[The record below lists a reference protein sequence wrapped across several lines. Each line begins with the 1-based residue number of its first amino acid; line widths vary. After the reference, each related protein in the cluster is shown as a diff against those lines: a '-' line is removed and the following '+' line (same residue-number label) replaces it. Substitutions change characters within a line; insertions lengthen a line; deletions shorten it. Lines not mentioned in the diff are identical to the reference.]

1 MKLQLKNN
9 ELSPVTE
16 FLNGLT
22 LRGAK
27 TNIARIR
34 ITNLIIAKSK
44 EVTEDRIEAIKQF
57 SNLDEHGMPAMKKDA
72 KGNPTNNYD
81 IPDNKL
87 TFANK
92 AITDLN
98 NETSVID
105 LTEHEAHL
113 KTLGE
118 ALNNYDGELN
128 GQQAACLVT
137 LLDAIE
143 TAKEG
148 K

>member
-34 ITNLIIAKSK
+34 ITNLILAKSK
-44 EVTEDRIEAIKQF
+44 EITEDRIEVIKEF
-57 SNLDEHGMPAMKKDA
+57 ANLDEHGMPKIKK
-72 KGNPTNNYD
+72 GTTNYD
-81 IPDNKL
+81 IPDSKMTL
-87 TFANK
+87 ANK
-92 AITDLN
+92 ELTDLQA
-98 NETSVID
+98 ETSVID

-113 KTLGE
+113 KTLGV